1 MLKALNTRLRG
12 KTYEIQAEHWLV
24 AQGLRPLARNFTAR
38 GGELDLIME
47 DGPALVFVEVRF
59 RASNRFVG
67 ALESVT
73 ASKQRRVL
81 HAAAC
86 WLQRNPAQGTRPC
99 RFDVVGIEGVG
110 ESCRIAWIKAAFTA

>member
-12 KTYEIQAEHWLV
+12 KTYEAEAERWLM
-24 AQGLRPLARNFTAR
+24 ARGLRPLARNFTTR

-47 DGPALVFVEVRF
+47 DGATLVFVEVRF
-59 RASNRFVG
+59 RASGRFVG
-67 ALESVT
+67 ALESIT
-73 ASKQRRVL
+73 PTKQRRVL

-86 WLQRNPAQGTRPC
+86 WLQRNPAQNTRPC